1 VGAWGAGPF
10 SNDDALDWIAD
21 FEESGVPAIVQAFDP
36 TEAQYLEAPEGSR
49 IIAAAEVVA
58 AAFGHPSSE
67 FPETLRAPVM
77 STRDAIVRLGEIRE
91 NALRAVD
98 RVLGDASELKELW
111 QDTDESYDAWLQS
124 VRDLRGRL
132 RQQGS

>member
-1 VGAWGAGPF
+1 VGAWGSGPF

-21 FEESGVPAIVQAFDP
+21 FEESGVPVIVQAFGSVDN
-36 TEAQYLEAPEGSR
+36 QYLEAPEASR

-58 AAFGHPSSE
+58 AAFGRPSSDL
-67 FPETLRAPVM
+67 PETLRAPVM
-77 STRDAIVRLGEIRE
+77 STRDAIIQSGEIRE

-111 QDTDESYDAWLQS
+111 QDAGESYDVWLQS

-132 RQQGS
+132 GQQGE